1 MNRIARSLVLA
12 LSFCL
17 AGFAAAQAAPPAPL
31 ILIALDGFRAEYLD
45 RGETPNLVA
54 LGAEGVRAEA
64 MRPSFPSVTNP
75 NHYTL
80 LTGLYPA
87 HHGVVDN
94 MMKDPALPGLW
105 FGGTEDGKDDADPR
119 WWDGATPIWI
129 TAQKAGLKTASD
141 GWPHD
146 WVVIKGLVPTYL
158 EPRNSGAH
166 IADQVDKVL
175 AWLDLPEGQRPSLI
189 RLHLDPVD
197 AMGHIFGPDSAP
209 LNATV
214 KQTDGAIGRLV
225 AGLKSRGLYDKVNI
239 IVVSDHGMTEVSL
252 ARSIKL
258 GDLVDLKSVDV
269 STYGS
274 DGGVRPLPGHEAEV
288 EKALVGRHPHLSCW
302 RRAEIPAHLHYRD
315 SPRVPPIFCQPD
327 LGWLILTPAGEKLY
341 GGLKG
346 DHGYDP
352 CEPDMWAIFIAH
364 GPAFRAGAS
373 LPIFD
378 NVDVYPLTAKALG
391 LKPEPNDGK
400 LAEVAGALK

>member
-189 RLHLDPVD
+189 RLD
-197 AMGHIFGPDSAP
+197 
-209 LNATV
+209 
-214 KQTDGAIGRLV
+214 R
-225 AGLKSRGLYDKVNI
+225 
-239 IVVSDHGMTEVSL
+239 
-252 ARSIKL
+252 
-258 GDLVDLKSVDV
+258 KSVV
-269 STYGS
+269 
-274 DGGVRPLPGHEAEV
+274 
-288 EKALVGRHPHLSCW
+288 
-302 RRAEIPAHLHYRD
+302 
-315 SPRVPPIFCQPD
+315 
-327 LGWLILTPAGEKLY
+327 
-341 GGLKG
+341 
-346 DHGYDP
+346 
-352 CEPDMWAIFIAH
+352 
-364 GPAFRAGAS
+364 
-373 LPIFD
+373 
-378 NVDVYPLTAKALG
+378 
-391 LKPEPNDGK
+391 
-400 LAEVAGALK
+400 